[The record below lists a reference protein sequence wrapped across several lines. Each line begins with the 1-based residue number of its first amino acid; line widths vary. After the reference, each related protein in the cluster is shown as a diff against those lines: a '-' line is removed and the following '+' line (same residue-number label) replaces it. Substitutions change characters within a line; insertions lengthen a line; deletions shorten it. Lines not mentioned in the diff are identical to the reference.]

1 MFSKRVKKN
10 KTVVYKKP
18 MIYIGTL
25 LCALCFSLSAQSQL
39 TANFTSDQQTQCAPA
54 VIRFFD
60 QSTGGPTSWEWDLG
74 NGSGA
79 VTIQN
84 PTATYFTPGTYTVK
98 LVIRNATG
106 ADSITKTNFIT
117 ILGPPQVNFVAD
129 DTVGCF
135 NHKVQFTDQTVTSNS
150 GSISSWFWDFG
161 DGTNSNQQ
169 NPLHVYTLSGNFTV
183 NLTVTQSNGCVST
196 FTRPQYIT
204 VTPGVTADFFSP
216 FPSGCKPPVSIP
228 LQNLTTGPG
237 TLSYDW
243 DFGNGGPGSNAV
255 NPVAIYNTAGNYI
268 ITLIATSSAG
278 CFDTVRKPVVI
289 PTVTVTSSFNA
300 PDTACLG
307 QTISFQNTS
316 NPDPDSSFW
325 TFGDG
330 TFSNILNPVKVFSSP
345 GLYNVKMVNKFG
357 SCVDSFSKT
366 IVILSNLP
374 AAFTS
379 SNPSSCR
386 VPLSVNFTGVAP
398 GAVTWN
404 WNFGDGTT
412 GTGPN
417 PTHNYTDTGK
427 FNVRLT
433 VANNLGCSNTINIT
447 DYVKI
452 SPPRITVS
460 NLPDSGCAP
469 FTITPNVSVYAP
481 DGVQSY
487 FWDFGD
493 GVTSNLPNPSHQYN
507 SIGSYTVRLRITT
520 TGGCQDSVSFINGVK
535 VGTIPAGGADFSGS
549 PLSTCAGQPVSF
561 VDLSPNP
568 ILISGWRWDF
578 GDTTTS
584 SIRNPVHI
592 YADTGRFNVSLT
604 VFNNGCGTTV
614 TKNNYVQVFGAVARF
629 NYTVNCTNKTTVSFR
644 DSSLNTSAIL
654 WDFGDG
660 SPTTTNPNPIHTFP
674 GRGNYTVS
682 LTATNGSCT
691 FVEKKII
698 SIVDEPADFNMSQN
712 PICKGSRIVISA
724 INSID
729 SNISRYDW
737 DFGDGVYVGFPR
749 SNQSSYPT
757 SGLFTIRL
765 RVTDVNGCLD
775 SSSQVLS
782 VGETKAGLGA
792 VNPSGCVGLTVNFI
806 DSSRSSG
813 TNNIVSRIW
822 DFGDGVIQTIN
833 APPYQH
839 TYNLAGS
846 YNVKL
851 KVLDAAGCSDS
862 IVFTNFV
869 NVSEPK
875 AAFTTTDS
883 LSCPGKIIQFVNQT
897 GGTIN
902 NFTWDL
908 GDGTISTVNNPAHIY
923 PGVGQYSIKLK
934 IRDRYGCEDSLTK
947 TNFVNIDL
955 PVADYTLSDSLS
967 TCPPLDVQFTFKG
980 KYNQSVRWEFGDGGA
995 SDLLNPRKVYNLAG
1009 TYITRLIVTS
1019 PGGCTDTLEKTITIL
1034 GPSAIIAY
1042 NPIGGCD
1049 SLTVDFRSLNT
1060 TNVDSII
1067 WDFDDGFVITKDSS
1081 ITHTYTNVGNYLP
1094 RVILQ
1099 DINGCRVPLMGVDTI
1114 KVVGI
1119 TPAFVSSPR
1128 LLCDRGFVQFTD
1140 STKSNGR
1147 LTSWLWDFGDGTN
1160 SSLQNPRHFYS
1171 VPGFYNVTLTV
1182 GTEFGCFETI
1192 TIPNYIKIVNSPVTD
1207 IVASALAVCQDGL
1220 LTFQGIETIPDTSA
1234 LTWSWNFANGQTS
1247 QLQNP
1252 PAQQFRAPGVFT
1264 VRLVT
1269 TNSSGCTD
1277 TTNQLITINPLPAVV
1292 ATPDSTI
1299 CQGQS
1304 VQLNATGA
1312 NTYLWLPPVNNLSCT
1327 ACPNPIA
1334 SPAVTTTYQVR
1345 GTTAFGCDRID
1356 SVRITV
1362 IEPSTVV
1369 APPDDSLCLGQSL
1382 VLRATG
1388 TQVYSWT
1395 PAASLNNPNVPGPIA
1410 RPVTTTTYTVTGSDF
1425 KGCFTTT
1432 DTVMV
1437 SVFPLPT
1444 VNLGPDITISAGTT
1458 DLQLNAQYS
1467 TDVLALLWSPA
1478 SGLSC
1483 TTCPNP
1489 IAAPKITT
1497 TYTLSVT
1504 NNGGCTSSDAMTVF
1518 VVCTNENIFMPNT
1531 FSPNGD
1537 GMNDIYY
1544 PRGRGINTIRGLRI
1558 FTRWGQMVYS
1568 KANFNANDPSQG
1580 WDGTFR
1586 GSQLPPDVY
1595 VYTLELVCEN
1605 QTIIT
1610 LKGDITLVR

>member
-1 MFSKRVKKN
+1 MFLNRVKKN
-10 KTVVYKKP
+10 KADFNRKP
-18 MIYIGTL
+18 MKYIGTF
-25 LCALCFSLSAQSQL
+25 LCALCFFFSAQSQL

-98 LVIRNATG
+98 LVIRNAVG

-135 NHKVQFTDQTVTSNS
+135 NHRVQFTDQTIPSNS
-150 GSISSWFWDFG
+150 GSISSWYWDFG
-161 DGTNSNQQ
+161 DGTNSNVQ

-216 FPSGCKPPVSIP
+216 FPAGCKPPVTIP

-243 DFGNGGPGSNAV
+243 NFGNGGPGSNAV
-255 NPVAIYNTAGNYI
+255 NPIATYNTPGNYT
-268 ITLIATSSAG
+268 ITLIATSSSG
-278 CFDTVRKPVVI
+278 CFDTIRKPVVI
-289 PTVTVTSSFNA
+289 PSVTVSSTFIA
-300 PDTACLG
+300 PDTVCLG

-325 TFGDG
+325 NFGDG
-330 TFSNILNPVKVFSSP
+330 TTSMVLNPVKAYNTS
-345 GLYNVKMVNKFG
+345 GLFIVKMVNKFG
-357 SCVDSFSKT
+357 SCVDSFSKPIFVQSAVPVT
-366 IVILSNLP
+366 
-374 AAFTS
+374 FTS
-379 SNPSSCR
+379 PNALSCR
-386 VPLSVNFTGVAP
+386 APHTVNFSGISP
-398 GAVTWN
+398 GSTTWF
-404 WNFGDGTT
+404 WDFGDGTT
-412 GTGPN
+412 GSGQNT
-417 PTHNYTDTGK
+417 THTYTDTGS
-427 FNVRLT
+427 FTVRLA
-433 VANNLGCSNTINIT
+433 VNNNFGCSNSLPIT
-447 DYVKI
+447 NFVRI
-452 SPPRITVS
+452 SPPKISVN
-460 NLPDSGCAP
+460 NLPDSGCVP
-469 FTITPNVSVYAP
+469 FTITPVVSVYAP

-487 FWDFGD
+487 SWDFGD
-493 GVTSNLPNPSHQYN
+493 GGTSNSANPSHQYN
-507 SIGSYTVRLRITT
+507 AVGTYTVRLRIITN
-520 TGGCQDSVSFINGVK
+520 GGCQDTISFINGIK
-535 VGTIPAGGADFSGS
+535 VGTPPAGGAEFSGA
-549 PLSTCAGQPVSF
+549 PLIGCAGQPVSF

-568 ILISGWRWDF
+568 IFISGWRWEF
-578 GDTTTS
+578 GDGGS
-584 SIRNPVHI
+584 ANIRNPIHN

-604 VFNNGCGTTV
+604 VFNNGCGVTT
-614 TKNNYVQVFGAVARF
+614 TKNDYVQVYGAVARF
-629 NYTVNCTNKTTVSFR
+629 NYTVDCSNKTLVRFK
-644 DSSLNTSAIL
+644 DSSLNATTIS
-654 WDFGDG
+654 WNFGDG
-660 SPTTTNPNPIHTFP
+660 TTSTAANPLHTFP
-674 GRGNYTVS
+674 GLGNYLVT

-691 FVEKKII
+691 FIDSQLVR
-698 SIVDEPADFNMSQN
+698 IVDEPPTFAINPN
-712 PICKGSRIVISA
+712 PICKGQRVIFSA
-724 INSID
+724 IGSID
-729 SNISRYDW
+729 SNLIKYEW
-737 DFGDGVYVGFPR
+737 DLGDGNLDSASR
-749 SNQSSYPT
+749 SVQNIFSQSGNYN
-757 SGLFTIRL
+757 IKL
-765 RVTDVNGCLD
+765 RITDVNGCTD
-775 SSSQVLS
+775 SSSQVLHAGGPK
-782 VGETKAGLGA
+782 VGLGA
-792 VNPSGCVGLTVNFI
+792 VNPTGCKGLNVNFI
-806 DSSRSSG
+806 DSSSTDG
-813 TNNIVSRIW
+813 VNAILSRIW

-833 APPYQH
+833 TPPYQH
-839 TYNLAGS
+839 SYNTPGS

-851 KVLDAAGCSDS
+851 KVIDAAGCTDS
-862 IVFTNFV
+862 ITFNNFV
-869 NVSEPK
+869 IISNP
-875 AAFTTTDS
+875 AASFTSADS
-883 LSCPGKIIQFVNQT
+883 ITCPGKIVQFINQT

-902 NFTWDL
+902 NFNWDF
-908 GDGTISTVNNPAHIY
+908 GDGTISSFNNPAHVY
-923 PGVGQYSIKLK
+923 TQVGQYSIKLK

-955 PVADYTLSDSLS
+955 PVADYTLSDTLS

-980 KYNQSVRWEFGDGGA
+980 KYNQSIRWEFGDGGA

-1042 NPIGGCD
+1042 NPLGGCD
-1049 SLTVDFRSLNT
+1049 SLTVNFRSLNT

-1081 ITHTYTNVGNYLP
+1081 ITHTYTNVGNYVP

-1099 DINGCRVPLMGVDTI
+1099 DINGCKVPLMGVDTV

-1128 LLCDRGFVQFTD
+1128 LLCDKGFVQFTD

-1160 SSLQNPRHFYS
+1160 STLQNPTHFYS
-1171 VPGFYNVTLTV
+1171 VPGFYTVTLSV
-1182 GTEFGCFETI
+1182 GTEFGCFESI
-1192 TIPNYIKIVNSPVTD
+1192 TVPNYIKIVNSPVTD
-1207 IVASALAVCQDGL
+1207 IVASSLAVCQEGL
-1220 LTFQGIETIPDTSA
+1220 ITFQGVETIPDTSS
-1234 LTWSWNFANGQTS
+1234 LTWSWDFANGQLS

-1252 PAQQFRAPGVFT
+1252 PAQLYRAPGVFT

-1277 TTNQLITINPLPAVV
+1277 TTNQLITINPLPTVV
-1292 ATPDSTI
+1292 VTPDSTI
-1299 CQGQS
+1299 CLGQS

-1312 NTYLWLPPVNNLSCT
+1312 NTYLWLPPANNLSCT
-1327 ACPNPIA
+1327 TCPNPIA
-1334 SPAVTTTYQVR
+1334 SPTVTTNYLVR
-1345 GTTAFGCDRID
+1345 GTTAFGCERID
-1356 SVRITV
+1356 SAKITV
-1362 IEPSTVV
+1362 IQPSTVV
-1369 APPDDSLCLGQSL
+1369 APPDDSLCIGQSL
-1382 VLRATG
+1382 VLRASG

-1395 PAASLNNPNVPGPIA
+1395 PATSLNNPNVPSPIA
-1410 RPVTTTTYTVTGSDF
+1410 RPVTTTTYIVTGSDF
-1425 KGCFTTT
+1425 KGCFTST
-1432 DTVMV
+1432 DSVLV
-1437 SVFPLPT
+1437 SVFSLPT
-1444 VNLGPDITISAGTT
+1444 VNVGPDITISAGTT

-1504 NNGGCTSSDAMTVF
+1504 NNGGCTATDAMTVF

-1537 GMNDIYY
+1537 GMNDVYY

-1595 VYTLELVCEN
+1595 VYTLDLVCEN